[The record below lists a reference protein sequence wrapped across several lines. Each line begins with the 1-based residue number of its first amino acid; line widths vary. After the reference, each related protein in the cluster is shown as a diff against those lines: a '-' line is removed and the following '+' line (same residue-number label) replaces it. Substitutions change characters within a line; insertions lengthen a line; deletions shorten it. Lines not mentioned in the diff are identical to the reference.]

1 MHSDHV
7 FLFTEELINEHA
19 FNIGDLEA
27 VLVSNGPG
35 SYTGLRIAASAIKG
49 LLFQQNIP
57 LFACNTL
64 AGFASSES
72 ISPETTG
79 TIHSIIDARRT
90 HVYHQSFIKND
101 VGDPEAKTNATVMEI
116 KDFEA
121 MIKDGD
127 VVIGTGLHRLNK
139 ELLSTVTVM
148 DDAAISAGNLI
159 KLYQQSTAVQFC
171 KRTEVEALDPEYIT
185 SNQVNNSPS

>member
-1 MHSDHV
+1 MLS
-7 FLFTEELINEHA
+7 EINRK
-19 FNIGDLEA
+19 IMYIQI
-27 VLVSNGPG
+27 V
-35 SYTGLRIAASAIKG
+35 
-49 LLFQQNIP
+49 
-57 LFACNTL
+57 
-64 AGFASSES
+64 
-72 ISPETTG
+72 
-79 TIHSIIDARRT
+79 
-90 HVYHQSFIKND
+90 IKND